1 MNRVSM
7 GHSWWLRVHR
17 FFHSWGG
24 RQSEVRVSAGTGS
37 LWGSSEAS
45 FLVSGG
51 SSCSLAVALS
61 FQSQHLSSPVLL
73 FFLLMCS
80 LFFLRTILVE
90 FRAWQ
95 DPGWSHLEML
105 NQYICEDPPPQKNKS
120 YSHGIG
126 CHIWRPPFCYHPLS
140 ARCCLVQWI

>member
-1 MNRVSM
+1 MA
-7 GHSWWLRVHR
+7 
-17 FFHSWGG
+17 
-24 RQSEVRVSAGTGS
+24 QGTSILFTAEEAGS
-37 LWGSSEAS
+37 LKSGCQQGQAPSEGSSEAS

-61 FQSQHLSSPVLL
+61 FQSQHLSSPGLL

-95 DPGWSHLEML
+95 DPG
-105 NQYICEDPPPQKNKS
+105 
-120 YSHGIG
+120 
-126 CHIWRPPFCYHPLS
+126 
-140 ARCCLVQWI
+140 